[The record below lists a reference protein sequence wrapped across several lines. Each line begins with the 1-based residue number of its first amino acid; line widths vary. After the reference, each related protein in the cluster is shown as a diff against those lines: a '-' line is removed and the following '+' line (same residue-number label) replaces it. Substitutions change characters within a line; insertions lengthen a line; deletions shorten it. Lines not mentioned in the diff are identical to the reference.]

1 MAKKESEY
9 MVIVASHVVN
19 TTASS
24 LAEVEEHIRNM
35 GLDANQH
42 IVIAD
47 RTGKIVSMNLDM
59 NSDDIVQP
67 GN

>member
-1 MAKKESEY
+1 MTKNENEY
-9 MVIVASHVVN
+9 TVIVASHVAN
-19 TTASS
+19 TTASN

-35 GLDANQH
+35 GLDVNQH

-59 NSDDIVQP
+59 NSSDIVQP